1 MRYIYVSNKGSK
13 PLNIGMNQ
21 AKRVAHYADERDRAL
36 VVKSLGG
43 GLPTESRHHQEL
55 VQRRHRYYREIEMK
69 ATEFVPHFA
78 HTSGSGPRECA
89 RRLGSASDGEVN
101 GNS

>member
-1 MRYIYVSNKGSK
+1 MRIVYASKKGGK
-13 PLNIGMNQ
+13 PLNIGMNR

-55 VQRRHRYYREIEMK
+55 VQRRHRYYHDQHS
-69 ATEFVPHFA
+69 EFLR
-78 HTSGSGPRECA
+78 GQQ
-89 RRLGSASDGEVN
+89 SAA
-101 GNS
+101 